1 MSETIEIHLDDARE
15 VMYEELVEEFGKGMI
30 HAECDQHIA
39 NVLTDLYDK
48 QDQLNKEQN
57 QNSL

>member
-1 MSETIEIHLDDARE
+1 MSDTIEIHLDDARE

-39 NVLTDLYDK
+39 KVLTDLYDNIDELK
-48 QDQLNKEQN
+48 QRQQ
-57 QNSL
+57 QA

>member
-15 VMYEELVEEFGKGMI
+15 IMYEELVEEFGKGMI

-39 NVLTDLYDK
+39 NVLTDVYDK
-48 QDQLNKEQN
+48 QDELKKQQ
-57 QNSL
+57 QRQQ

>member
-1 MSETIEIHLDDARE
+1 MGETIEIHLDDARE

-48 QDQLNKEQN
+48 QDELKQQ
-57 QNSL
+57 QQ